1 METITR
7 FRVAAGAF
15 ILTVCLLVMMGG
27 CLRVQ
32 AVTHRTLHGNMATFS
47 AAAVYTGAAKT
58 AEEAERYV
66 PARAGLLLRLWKT
79 EAAWL
84 AKILP

>member
-1 METITR
+1 METKTR
-7 FRVAAGAF
+7 VRVATGAF
-15 ILTVCLLVMMGG
+15 ILTVCLLVMVGG

-32 AVTHRTLHGNMATFS
+32 AVTHRTLHGNAATFS
-47 AAAVYTGAAKT
+47 AVAVYTRAAKT
-58 AEEAERYV
+58 AEEAERFI
-66 PARAGLLLRLWKT
+66 PARAGVLLGLWKA